1 MDIELVLQRLV
12 KREGMFVDEVTK
24 RRGTAQFVATY
35 REREGSNDKLVLLI
49 NAPQSTIRELHVDR
63 DGHVFLRPEVL
74 NTFRVDRGMLG
85 DAIEAFNAQGGAMLI
100 DAMVL

>member
-35 REREGSNDKLVLLI
+35 RERERVATI
-49 NAPQSTIRELHVDR
+49 NWCC
-63 DGHVFLRPEVL
+63 
-74 NTFRVDRGMLG
+74 
-85 DAIEAFNAQGGAMLI
+85 
-100 DAMVL
+100 